1 MNLTSESEKSWLK
14 HYQIVLNLVI
24 KRELTENLSTYP
36 VLERRVMQYVVTISA
51 VVPITGSGLNWV
63 IGAIVPVTMP
73 LVPALVI
80 SQYPATI
87 LFLLVVAGQNYF
99 RSID

>member
-1 MNLTSESEKSWLK
+1 
-14 HYQIVLNLVI
+14 
-24 KRELTENLSTYP
+24 
-36 VLERRVMQYVVTISA
+36 MQYVVTISA
-51 VVPITGSGLNWV
+51 VVPITGCGLNWV
-63 IGAIVPVTMP
+63 IGAIVLVTMP

-87 LFLLVVAGQNYF
+87 LFLLVVAGQNNF